1 MPISFFDTDSS
12 SLPPWI
18 DSAITLLEPVLNV
31 MARPIVVNNLRRVAS
46 NPTRPTSAE
55 LLRFLDRIEESIA
68 TFASRERAR
77 AALPPL
83 RRLLQLPGSSR

>member
-1 MPISFFDTDSS
+1 MPNSLFDIDSS

-18 DSAITLLEPVLNV
+18 DSAITLLEPVLKV
-31 MARPIVVNNLRRVAS
+31 MARPIVVNNLRRV
-46 NPTRPTSAE
+46 TRDPAQPTSAE

-68 TFASRERAR
+68 TFASRKRAR

-83 RRLLQLPGSSR
+83 RRLLQLPDSSR